1 LTATITGIPDA
12 TKGKIYLSNGIEV
25 TNGQRL
31 SADQIPWL
39 MFRPVANANS
49 EAGSFSYTV
58 SDGRLTNSQTIN
70 FNINSINDAP
80 SFTMG
85 TSQTV
90 RDGMGELTFKGW
102 VNNFNPGANEAN
114 QNVQR
119 YIVEVLSNPSIFKI
133 APTIN
138 TQTGDLTYV
147 QDNGG
152 VANNGV
158 DTSVAQTFTISVLN
172 TTTNSITLN
181 GRWDAETLTGTDFN
195 DLIYAWGGDDTII
208 GGLGNDQIWGQDGND
223 TIYGDQ
229 LTGITNSSTFS
240 MDDIIYGGFGND
252 RIFGNAG
259 NDQIWGEDGN
269 DEIWGGLGNDTLR
282 GGFGRDT
289 FVVAVGQGT
298 DSIMDFRLGED
309 LIAGASGL
317 KFDSLLITQQGRDT
331 LISDRNTNQSLAV
344 LSGINASSLT
354 RNSFVSII

>member
-1 LTATITGIPDA
+1 
-12 TKGKIYLSNGIEV
+12 
-25 TNGQRL
+25 
-31 SADQIPWL
+31 
-39 MFRPVANANS
+39 
-49 EAGSFSYTV
+49 
-58 SDGRLTNSQTIN
+58 LTNNQTIN

-90 RDGMGELTFKGW
+90 RAGMGELTFKGW

-114 QNVQR
+114 QNAQR
-119 YIVEVLSNPSIFKI
+119 YIVEVLSNPSIFKV

-138 TQTGDLTYV
+138 TQTGDLTYTPVDRISFNSSATIRVRV

-195 DLIYAWGGDDTII
+195 DLVYAWGGDDTII
-208 GGLGNDQIWGQDGND
+208 AGLGNDQIWGHDGND

-229 LTGITNSSTFS
+229 LTGVGNNSTFS

-252 RIFGNAG
+252 RIYGDVG

-282 GGFGRDT
+282 GGLGRDT
-289 FVVAVGQGT
+289 FVLGVGQGT

-317 KFDSLLITQQGRDT
+317 RFDALLITQQGRDT
-331 LISDRNTNQSLAV
+331 LISDRNTNQSLAL

-354 RNSFVSII
+354 RNSFISII